1 MALMKDLVIREL
13 EPTHSHYLPHAVH
26 LSIHVPDSEG
36 GAHDVPD
43 RAILQSPP
51 FLRTFE
57 NWGRPGDLGTV
68 ALLSGR
74 DSDDIGGGNRIIG
87 AAWLRLYTPEAPTYG
102 FVSPDVPTL
111 VIAVEPNFR
120 GNGIGT
126 ELLTQLIADTR
137 HTGFTAIS
145 LSVDPGNPAV
155 RLYQRLGFREIT
167 APRYIKGDENPV
179 MFLHL

>member
-1 MALMKDLVIREL
+1 MKDLVIRGL

-26 LSIHVPDSEG
+26 LSIHVPDNEG
-36 GAHDVPD
+36 AAHNAPD
-43 RAILQSPP
+43 RGIVQSPP

-74 DSDDIGGGNRIIG
+74 DSDDIDGSSRIIG

-111 VIAVEPNFR
+111 VIAVEPIFR
-120 GNGIGT
+120 GNGVGT
-126 ELLTQLIADTR
+126 ELLTHLIANAR
-137 HTGFTAIS
+137 RAGFPAIS

-155 RLYQRLGFREIT
+155 RLYRRLGFRDIT
-167 APRYIKGDENPV
+167 APRYIPGDEHPV
-179 MFLHL
+179 MLLPL